1 LELLRELHRLGN
13 LLSDRTCRLPRVLI
27 CSAMDENPKTDGMLP
42 SKADQVD
49 DVDSLEINEDY
60 LKVSNQILGNEI
72 HLSMGV

>member
-1 LELLRELHRLGN
+1 
-13 LLSDRTCRLPRVLI
+13 
-27 CSAMDENPKTDGMLP
+27 MDENPKTDGMLP